1 MIRELTGATKVSI
14 TLEFAEKI
22 EPVHPEET
30 GDVETA
36 KLPEISNN
44 VESDKTDEENAEW
57 LTIPEIKN
65 KYHVGYLTARK
76 IAKTCAYKVQNKK
89 NTKGRNPIVYN
100 VSQIQYKSSR
110 SKVKQAEDNRIP
122 DGYIPVSELAK
133 IMGLSTGY
141 MLQYISKNQLFKHV
155 VRVKLKY
162 YCDESAIRKYR
173 FEQEKFADMHG
184 GNIVHKYCC

>member
-30 GDVETA
+30 GDVEKE
-36 KLPEISNN
+36 KLPEIPDN

-65 KYHVGYLTARK
+65 KYGVGYLTARK
-76 IAKTCAYKVQNKK
+76 IAKTCAYKVQVQQ
-89 NTKGRNPIVYN
+89 NTTGRNPIVYD
-100 VSQIQYKSSR
+100 VSRIQHKSNR
-110 SKVKQAEDNRIP
+110 RKVEPAEDNRIP
-122 DGYIPVSELAK
+122 DGYIPVSELAN
-133 IMGLSTGY
+133 IMGLSNGY
-141 MLQYISKNQLFKHV
+141 MFQYISKNQLFKHV
-155 VRVKLKY
+155 VRVKRKY

-184 GNIVHKYCC
+184 GNIVHKYC